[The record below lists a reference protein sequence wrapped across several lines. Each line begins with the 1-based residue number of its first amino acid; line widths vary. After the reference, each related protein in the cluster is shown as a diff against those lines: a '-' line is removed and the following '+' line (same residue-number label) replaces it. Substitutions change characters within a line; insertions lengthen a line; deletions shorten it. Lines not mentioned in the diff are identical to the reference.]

1 MHQSILPDLAVAA
14 AAAAAAARHE
24 FNTSTASSSVMNHGS
39 SQSENSLLR
48 GLDSSLGVGSTG
60 LGMRPSIVP
69 PHLPPPHL
77 SSLLHTNSQ
86 THRELIQHQLQ
97 LHHQHQQLQ
106 GKNFLC
112 YFIFRPIRETIRIMF
127 RIVNVLTLLE
137 ID

>member
-24 FNTSTASSSVMNHGS
+24 FINTSSSSSSAMNHAS
-39 SQSENSLLR
+39 PQVESSLLR
-48 GLDSSLGVGSTG
+48 NLDSTLGSTG
-60 LGMRPSIVP
+60 LGMRPSVVP

-97 LHHQHQQLQ
+97 LHHQHQQQLQ
-106 GKNFLC
+106 GNVHLNHFYISRILFSVFSTGYFL
-112 YFIFRPIRETIRIMF
+112 
-127 RIVNVLTLLE
+127 
-137 ID
+137 

>member
-97 LHHQHQQLQ
+97 LHHQHQQQLQ
-106 GKNFLC
+106 GKNLLDYYLFKPLRQFLEM
-112 YFIFRPIRETIRIMF
+112 YK
-127 RIVNVLTLLE
+127 L
-137 ID
+137 